1 MHNFPIGSPVY
12 CPNVIVLTTLDF
24 RPHLGNYIMI
34 PIQHMS
40 VVYQAWVVLAWVY
53 LIQFQVNLVNKMN
66 AIDLKNNILK
76 DQFVLTQLLGYKLRP
91 SYIFWNLMK
100 APLAHN

>member
-1 MHNFPIGSPVY
+1 
-12 CPNVIVLTTLDF
+12 
-24 RPHLGNYIMI
+24 
-34 PIQHMS
+34 MS

-100 APLAHN
+100 APLARKYYFELWHYVQRFFLDIN